1 MHRIIFWEILTLM
14 AYPLMEHLAGKGY
27 LYCGK
32 YYRVSSELT
41 ESLSKP
47 VDTRIYYETVRVRDG
62 VLLFA
67 EDHLARLVNS
77 VKGLEDFP
85 VDTSKILS
93 EAYSFVGLDGVKE
106 GSIRI
111 VLTNEVLL
119 IHQAD
124 ITLPGEELFEH
135 GINASI
141 LNWERKTPNL
151 KIFRGDYKTTVNEKF
166 KQENSHGLPFEL
178 VLTDNE
184 GKLYE
189 GSMSNLFV
197 IRDGVVYSAPDSK
210 ILIGITRK
218 RVMEALKRSGLELTI
233 GTFKPE
239 ELDPATDAVFVS
251 STPFDILPVRYIDEY
266 EFNSADNEVLQMI
279 SKMYQEYT
287 SEYIESTK
295 RRLIG

>member
-1 MHRIIFWEILTLM
+1 M
-14 AYPLMEHLAGKGY
+14 AYPLMEHLTGKGY

-41 ESLSKP
+41 ESLQKP
-47 VDTRIYYETVRVRDG
+47 VEARIYYETVRVKEG
-62 VLLFA
+62 VLLFV
-67 EDHLARLVNS
+67 EDHLQRLVNS
-77 VKGLEDFP
+77 VKGLENFP
-85 VDTSKILS
+85 VNTSKILS
-93 EAYSFVGLDGVKE
+93 EAYSFVDLDGVME

-124 ITLPGEELFEH
+124 ITLPSKEHFEN
-135 GINASI
+135 GINTSI

-151 KIFRGDYKTTVNEKF
+151 KIFRGDYKTRVNEKF
-166 KQENSHGLPFEL
+166 KEVNSHGLPFEL

-197 IRDGVVYSAPDSK
+197 IRDGKVYSAPDNK

-218 RVMEALKRSGLELTI
+218 RVMEALKRSGLELQI
-233 GTFKPE
+233 GTFAPE
-239 ELDPATDAVFVS
+239 ELDPETDAVFVS
-251 STPFDILPVRYIDEY
+251 STPFDILPVRFIDKY
-266 EFNSADNEVLQMI
+266 EFRSSKNEVLNMI

-287 SEYIESTK
+287 SEYIDAA
-295 RRLIG
+295 RRALNG

>member
-1 MHRIIFWEILTLM
+1 M
-14 AYPLMEHLAGKGY
+14 AYPLMEHLTGKGF

-41 ESLSKP
+41 ESLQKP
-47 VDTRIYYETVRVRDG
+47 VDCRIYYETIRVKDS
-62 VLLFA
+62 VLLFV
-67 EDHLARLVNS
+67 EDHLARLVKS
-77 VKGLEDFP
+77 VKGLENFP
-85 VDTSKILS
+85 VDTKKILT
-93 EAYSFVGLDGVKE
+93 EAYSLIDMDNITD

-119 IHQAD
+119 IHEAD
-124 ITLPGEELFEH
+124 ITIPEKELFDN
-135 GINASI
+135 GINTSI

-151 KIFRGDYKTTVNEKF
+151 KIFRGDYKTTVNAKF
-166 KQENSHGLPFEL
+166 KEENDHGLPFEL

-184 GKLYE
+184 GRLYE

-197 IRDGVVYSAPDSK
+197 IRDGKVYSAPDEK

-218 RVMEALKRSGLELTI
+218 RVMEALKRSGLELQI

-251 STPFDILPVRYIDEY
+251 STPFDILPVRFIDNY
-266 EFNSADNEVLQMI
+266 EFGSARNDVLKMI

-287 SEYIESTK
+287 SEYITAAKNSIK
-295 RRLIG
+295 

>member
-1 MHRIIFWEILTLM
+1 M
-14 AYPLMEHLAGKGY
+14 AYPLMEHLTGKGY

-41 ESLSKP
+41 ESLQKP
-47 VDTRIYYETVRVRDG
+47 VEARIYYETVRVKDG
-62 VLLFA
+62 VLLFV
-67 EDHLARLVNS
+67 EDHLQRLVNS
-77 VKGLEDFP
+77 VKGLENFP
-85 VDTSKILS
+85 VNTSKILS
-93 EAYSFVGLDGVKE
+93 EAYSFVDLDGVME

-124 ITLPGEELFEH
+124 ITLPSKEHFEN
-135 GINASI
+135 GINTSI

-151 KIFRGDYKTTVNEKF
+151 KIFRGDYKTRVNEKF
-166 KQENSHGLPFEL
+166 KEANSHGLPFEL

-197 IRDGVVYSAPDSK
+197 IRDGKVYSAPDNK

-218 RVMEALKRSGLELTI
+218 RVMEALKRSGLELQI
-233 GTFKPE
+233 GTFAPE
-239 ELDPATDAVFVS
+239 ELDPETDAVFVS
-251 STPFDILPVRYIDEY
+251 STPFDILPVRFIDNY
-266 EFNSADNEVLQMI
+266 EFRSSKNEVLNMI

-287 SEYIESTK
+287 SEYIDAA
-295 RRLIG
+295 RRALNG

>member
-1 MHRIIFWEILTLM
+1 M
-14 AYPLMEHLAGKGY
+14 AYPLMEHLTGKGF

-41 ESLSKP
+41 ESLQKP
-47 VDTRIYYETVRVRDG
+47 VDTRIYYETVRVKEG
-62 VLLFA
+62 VLLFV

-77 VKGLEDFP
+77 VKGLENFP

-93 EAYSFVGLDGVKE
+93 EAYSFIDMDGVKD
-106 GSIRI
+106 GSVRI

-124 ITLPGEELFEH
+124 ITLPSDENFKN
-135 GINASI
+135 GINTSI

-166 KQENSHGLPFEL
+166 KQQNSHGLPFEL

-197 IRDGVVYSAPDSK
+197 IRDGKVYSAPDSK

-218 RVMEALKRSGLELTI
+218 RVMEALKRSGLELET

-239 ELDPATDAVFVS
+239 ELDPDTDAVFVS
-251 STPFDILPVRYIDEY
+251 STPFDILPVRYIDDY
-266 EFNSADNEVLQMI
+266 EFGSAGNDVLNMI

-287 SEYIESTK
+287 SEYIAAS
-295 RRLIG
+295 RRV

>member
-14 AYPLMEHLAGKGY
+14 AYPLMEHLTGKGY

-47 VDTRIYYETVRVRDG
+47 VNTRIYYETVRVRDG

-77 VKGLEDFP
+77 VKGLENFP
-85 VDTSKILS
+85 VDTAKILS
-93 EAYSFVGLDGVKE
+93 EAYSFIGLDGIKE

-124 ITLPGEELFEH
+124 ITLPGEELFEL
-135 GINASI
+135 GINTSI

-197 IRDGVVYSAPDSK
+197 IRDGKVYSAPDSK

-233 GTFKPE
+233 GTFAPE

-251 STPFDILPVRYIDEY
+251 STPFDILPVRFIDNY
-266 EFNSADNEVLQMI
+266 EFKSADNEVLQMI

-295 RRLIG
+295 RRLNG

>member
-1 MHRIIFWEILTLM
+1 M
-14 AYPLMEHLAGKGY
+14 AYPLMEHLTGKGF

-41 ESLSKP
+41 ESLQKP
-47 VDTRIYYETVRVRDG
+47 VDCRIYYETIRVKDS
-62 VLLFA
+62 VLLFV
-67 EDHLARLVNS
+67 EDHLARLVKS
-77 VKGLEDFP
+77 VKGLENFP
-85 VDTSKILS
+85 VDTAKILA
-93 EAYSFVGLDGVKE
+93 EAYSLIDMDNITD

-119 IHQAD
+119 IHEAD
-124 ITLPGEELFEH
+124 ITLPGPELFEN
-135 GINASI
+135 GINTSI

-151 KIFRGDYKTTVNEKF
+151 KIFRGDYKTTVNQKF
-166 KQENSHGLPFEL
+166 KEENGHGLPFEL

-197 IRDGVVYSAPDSK
+197 IRDGKVYSAPDEK

-218 RVMEALKRSGLELTI
+218 RVMEALKRSGLELQI
-233 GTFKPE
+233 GTFRPE

-251 STPFDILPVRYIDEY
+251 STPFDILSVRFIDNY
-266 EFNSADNEVLQMI
+266 EFKSSRNEVLQMI

-287 SEYIESTK
+287 SEYITAAKNSIK
-295 RRLIG
+295 

>member
-1 MHRIIFWEILTLM
+1 M
-14 AYPLMEHLAGKGY
+14 AYPLMEHLTGKGY

-41 ESLSKP
+41 ESLQKP
-47 VDTRIYYETVRVRDG
+47 VEARIYYETVRVKDG
-62 VLLFA
+62 VLLFV
-67 EDHLARLVNS
+67 EDHLQRLVNS
-77 VKGLEDFP
+77 VKGLENFP
-85 VDTSKILS
+85 VNTSKILS
-93 EAYSFVGLDGVKE
+93 EAYSFVDLDGVKD

-124 ITLPGEELFEH
+124 ITLPSKEHFEN
-135 GINASI
+135 GINTSI

-151 KIFRGDYKTTVNEKF
+151 KIFRGDYKTRVNEKF
-166 KQENSHGLPFEL
+166 KEANSHGLPFEL

-197 IRDGVVYSAPDSK
+197 IRDGKVYSAPDNK

-218 RVMEALKRSGLELTI
+218 RVMEALKRSGLELQI
-233 GTFKPE
+233 GTFAPE
-239 ELDPATDAVFVS
+239 ELDPETDAVFVS
-251 STPFDILPVRYIDEY
+251 STPFDILPVRFIDNY
-266 EFNSADNEVLQMI
+266 EFRSSKNEVLNMI

-287 SEYIESTK
+287 SEYISAEK
-295 RRLIG
+295 RALNG

>member
-1 MHRIIFWEILTLM
+1 M
-14 AYPLMEHLAGKGY
+14 AYPLMEHLTGKGF

-41 ESLSKP
+41 ESLQKP
-47 VDTRIYYETVRVRDG
+47 VDCRIYYETIRVKDG
-62 VLLFA
+62 VLLFV
-67 EDHLARLVNS
+67 EDHLARLVKS
-77 VKGLEDFP
+77 VKGLENFP
-85 VDTSKILS
+85 VDTAKILS
-93 EAYSFVGLDGVKE
+93 ESYSLIDMDNIKD

-124 ITLPGEELFEH
+124 ITLPTAENFEQ
-135 GINASI
+135 GINTSI

-151 KIFRGDYKTTVNEKF
+151 KIFRGDYKTTVNQKF
-166 KQENSHGLPFEL
+166 KEENSHGFPFEL
-178 VLTDNE
+178 VLTDND

-197 IRDGVVYSAPDSK
+197 IRDGKVYSAPDEK

-218 RVMEALKRSGLELTI
+218 RVMEALKRSGLELQT

-251 STPFDILPVRYIDEY
+251 STPFDILPVRFIDEY
-266 EFNSADNEVLQMI
+266 EFDSCGNSVLKNI

-287 SEYIESTK
+287 SEYIDARK
-295 RRLIG
+295 RELNR

>member
-1 MHRIIFWEILTLM
+1 M
-14 AYPLMEHLAGKGY
+14 AYPLMEHLTGKGF

-41 ESLSKP
+41 ESLQKP
-47 VDTRIYYETVRVRDG
+47 VDCRIYYETIRVKDS
-62 VLLFA
+62 VLLFV
-67 EDHLARLVNS
+67 EDHLARLVKS
-77 VKGLEDFP
+77 VKGLENFP
-85 VDTSKILS
+85 VDTAKILA
-93 EAYSFVGLDGVKE
+93 EAYSLIDMDNITD

-119 IHQAD
+119 IHEAD
-124 ITLPGEELFEH
+124 ITLPGPELFEN
-135 GINASI
+135 GINTSI

-151 KIFRGDYKTTVNEKF
+151 KIFRGDYKTTVNAKF
-166 KQENSHGLPFEL
+166 KEENGHGLPFEL

-197 IRDGVVYSAPDSK
+197 IRDGKVYSAPDEK

-218 RVMEALKRSGLELTI
+218 RVMEALKRSGLELQI

-239 ELDPATDAVFVS
+239 ELDPAADAVFVS
-251 STPFDILPVRYIDEY
+251 STPFDILPVRFIDNY
-266 EFNSADNEVLQMI
+266 EFGSAKNEVLQMI

-287 SEYIESTK
+287 SEYITAAKNSIK
-295 RRLIG
+295 

>member
-1 MHRIIFWEILTLM
+1 M
-14 AYPLMEHLAGKGY
+14 AYPLMEHLTGKGF

-41 ESLSKP
+41 ESLQKP
-47 VDTRIYYETVRVRDG
+47 VDCRIYYETIRVKDS
-62 VLLFA
+62 VLLFV
-67 EDHLARLVNS
+67 EDHLARLVKS
-77 VKGLEDFP
+77 VKGLENFP
-85 VDTSKILS
+85 VDTAKILA
-93 EAYSFVGLDGVKE
+93 EAYSLIDMDNITD

-119 IHQAD
+119 IHEAD
-124 ITLPGEELFEH
+124 ITLPGPELFEN
-135 GINASI
+135 GINTSI

-151 KIFRGDYKTTVNEKF
+151 KIFRGDYKTTVNAKF
-166 KQENSHGLPFEL
+166 KEENGHGLPFEL
-178 VLTDNE
+178 VLTDND

-197 IRDGVVYSAPDSK
+197 IRDGKVYSAPDEK

-218 RVMEALKRSGLELTI
+218 RVMEALKRSGLELQI
-233 GTFKPE
+233 GTFRPE

-251 STPFDILPVRYIDEY
+251 STPFDILPVRFIDNY
-266 EFNSADNEVLQMI
+266 EFGSARNDVLKMI

-287 SEYIESTK
+287 SEYITAAKNSIK
-295 RRLIG
+295 

>member
-1 MHRIIFWEILTLM
+1 M
-14 AYPLMEHLAGKGY
+14 AYPLMEHLIGKGF

-32 YYRVSSELT
+32 YYRVRSELT
-41 ESLSKP
+41 ESLQKP
-47 VDTRIYYETVRVRDG
+47 VDIRIYYETVRVKDG
-62 VLLFA
+62 VLLFV
-67 EDHLARLVNS
+67 EDHLQRLVNS
-77 VKGLEDFP
+77 VKGLENFP
-85 VDTSKILS
+85 VDTSKILA
-93 EAYSFVGLDGVKE
+93 ETYSFIDLDSIRD
-106 GSIRI
+106 GSVRI
-111 VLTNEVLL
+111 VLTKEALL

-124 ITLPGEELFEH
+124 ITLPSASQFEN
-135 GINASI
+135 GINTSI

-197 IRDGVVYSAPDSK
+197 IRDGKVYTAPDNK

-218 RVMEALKRSGLELTI
+218 RVMTALERAGLKLET
-233 GTFKPE
+233 GTFAPE
-239 ELDPATDAVFVS
+239 ELDPAKDAVFVS
-251 STPFDILPVRYIDEY
+251 STPFDILPVRFMDDY
-266 EFNSADNEVLQMI
+266 EFDSANNGILKMI

-287 SEYIESTK
+287 SEYIDAAK
-295 RRLIG
+295 RALNG

>member
-1 MHRIIFWEILTLM
+1 M
-14 AYPLMEHLAGKGY
+14 AYPLMEHLTGKGY

-41 ESLSKP
+41 ESLQKP
-47 VDTRIYYETVRVRDG
+47 VEARIYYETVRVKDG
-62 VLLFA
+62 VLLFV
-67 EDHLARLVNS
+67 EDHLQRLVNS
-77 VKGLEDFP
+77 VKGLENFP
-85 VDTSKILS
+85 VNTSKILS
-93 EAYSFVGLDGVKE
+93 EAYSFVDLDGVME

-124 ITLPGEELFEH
+124 ITLPSKEHFEN
-135 GINASI
+135 GINTSI

-151 KIFRGDYKTTVNEKF
+151 KIFRGDYKTRVNEKF
-166 KQENSHGLPFEL
+166 REENAHGLPFEL

-197 IRDGVVYSAPDSK
+197 IRDGKVYSAPDNK

-218 RVMEALKRSGLELTI
+218 RVMEALKRSGLELQI
-233 GTFKPE
+233 GTFAPE
-239 ELDPATDAVFVS
+239 ELDPETDAVFVS
-251 STPFDILPVRYIDEY
+251 STPFDILPVRFIDDY
-266 EFNSADNEVLQMI
+266 EFRSSKNEVLNII

-287 SEYIESTK
+287 SEYIYAAK
-295 RRLIG
+295 RALNG